1 MDREGSRA
9 RPLGY
14 VQQQMRDMAL
24 TAIQEALAHLLDTS
38 PAVDDLRC
46 QRLTGDGVRERAAL
60 VTFKH
65 GKVIEELQRALLVL
79 MAMTEKTP
87 LDPDVIARRR

>member
-24 TAIQEALAHLLDTS
+24 TAIQEALAHLFDSS
-38 PAVDDLRC
+38 PAVVDLRC
-46 QRLTGDGVRERAAL
+46 LRLTGDGVRVRAAL
-60 VTFKH
+60 VSFYH
-65 GKVIEELQRALLVL
+65 GNVI
-79 MAMTEKTP
+79 
-87 LDPDVIARRR
+87 